1 MLGVDLDDSRRQT
14 DRLDDH
20 RDDQRPSDRI
30 GCQDKQ
36 KSPAAVVNP
45 LTRSVSSP
53 DADHGAGSRTC
64 AMDRF
69 QVLASKRRR
78 WPVSGA
84 SSRRFMTS
92 DASARISGRAWRA

>member
-1 MLGVDLDDSRRQT
+1 MIKRMIKSCPTESDAKTSRRV
-14 DRLDDH
+14 
-20 RDDQRPSDRI
+20 QRR
-30 GCQDKQ
+30 
-36 KSPAAVVNP
+36 VVNP

-53 DADHGAGSRTC
+53 DADHGAGSGTC
-64 AMDRF
+64 AMGRF